1 MSDKLN
7 DKCFACNRPILAR
20 PCLVQVKDESQT
32 AYVGP
37 DCYKKIKAAGAAG
50 YQPPLGGPRLVL
62 VKET

>member
-1 MSDKLN
+1 
-7 DKCFACNRPILAR
+7 
-20 PCLVQVKDESQT
+20 LVQVKDESQT